1 MNYNEILNYHKSYGT
16 TKSDIVKRHGYENVL
31 KNVVIAPVWK
41 HTLFEKYAKSIEQ
54 VSSKVFNVYCEN
66 FSFSFIETNNIGASW
81 IIEDIYALG
90 VTNCKNLIFIGSAG
104 ALSEQI
110 KIGDLSVP
118 KLSYCGVSATRYLN
132 QNLEDDFESKD
143 YPSKYLTNKLLN
155 TLKANS
161 YNTNYHFEENYTVD
175 SLFTQFAHIDHIKN
189 LGAKT
194 IEMETSAVFRVCNLI
209 NINACAL
216 FGISDNT
223 TANKSLYSGRSSQ
236 DQINKKTTRHE
247 VIPQVV
253 IDLIRNIETNQ

>member
-1 MNYNEILNYHKSYGT
+1 MNYNEILNYHKNYGT
-16 TKSDIVKRHGYENVL
+16 TKSDIVKRHGYENIL

-90 VTNCKNLIFIGSAG
+90 VTHCKNLIFIGSAG

-132 QNLEDDFESKD
+132 QNLEDDFETKD
-143 YPSKYLTNKLLN
+143 YPSEYLTNKLLN

-194 IEMETSAVFRVCNLI
+194 IEMETANVFKCNELLKI
-209 NINACAL
+209 NITAL
-216 FGISDNT
+216 FCISDNT
-223 TANKSLYSGRSSQ
+223 LQNKSLYSGRTQ
-236 DQINKKTTRHE
+236 EENNYRRKIRYE
-247 VIPQVV
+247 VIPEIV
-253 IDLIRNIETNQ
+253 INLLKKWKDK